1 MKKILYSHGEPA
13 GIGVD
18 LILRVASLKSWAALK
33 TPIVVISD
41 GELLKSRAQ
50 TLKLKIKF
58 LELKSLQETK
68 RNKMSCIQFHC
79 VSKCKDVTAG
89 RLNPQNANYVISN
102 LNFAI
107 DSALQDP
114 KIAVVTG
121 PIQKSN
127 MIDGGLHNFKGHTE
141 WIQKRTK
148 SKDAVMLLASKKIKV
163 ALVTTHIP
171 LSEVAKN
178 IKKAK
183 LINIIQIV
191 DAGLK
196 KKFNIKKPKIR
207 VLGLN
212 PHAGESG
219 KIGTEELKTITPAI
233 NSCQKLGINVL
244 GPLSADTAFNKKLLQ
259 DTDAYIAMFHDQ
271 ALPVLKALS
280 FGEAINTTLGIPII
294 RTSVD
299 HGTALEIAG
308 KSKPLLGSL
317 QEAIIQA
324 EIQLR

>member
-1 MKKILYSHGEPA
+1 LKKILYSHGEPA

-18 LILRVASLKSWAALK
+18 LILRVASLKFWVALK
-33 TPIVVISD
+33 TPVVVISD
-41 GELLKSRAQ
+41 GELLKARAKA
-50 TLKLKIKF
+50 LKVKIKF
-58 LELKSLQETK
+58 QELKNLQEAK
-68 RNKMSCIQFHC
+68 KNKISCIQFYC
-79 VSKCKDVTAG
+79 VSQCKDVTAG
-89 RLNPQNANYVISN
+89 KLNPQNANYVISN

-127 MIDGGLHNFKGHTE
+127 MINGGLKHFQGHTE

-148 SKDAVMLLASKKIKV
+148 SKDVVMLLASKKIKV

-171 LSEVAKN
+171 LSEVSKN

-183 LINIIQIV
+183 LINIIKIV
-191 DAGLK
+191 NTGLK

-219 KIGTEELKTITPAI
+219 KIGSEELKAITPAI
-233 NSCQKLGINVL
+233 NACQKLGMNVL

-280 FGEAINTTLGIPII
+280 FGEAINTTLGVPII

-308 KSKPLLGSL
+308 KSKPLLGSI
-317 QEAIIQA
+317 QEAMIQA
-324 EIQLR
+324 EVQLR

>member
-13 GIGVD
+13 GIGID
-18 LILRVASLKSWAALK
+18 LILRVANLKYWSALK
-33 TPIVVISD
+33 TPVIVISD
-41 GELLKSRAQ
+41 GSLLKARAQ
-50 TLKLKIKF
+50 ALNLKIKF
-58 LELKSLQETK
+58 QELSNLKEVK
-68 RNKMSCIQFHC
+68 KNKISCIQFYS
-79 VSKCKDVTAG
+79 VSQCEDVTAG
-89 RLNPQNANYVISN
+89 VLNPKNASYVISN

-107 DSALQDP
+107 DSAMKDT

-127 MIDGGLHNFKGHTE
+127 MMEGGLQNFQGHTE

-148 SKDAVMLLASKKIKV
+148 SKQVVMLLASSKIKV
-163 ALVTTHIP
+163 ALATTHIP
-171 LSEVAKN
+171 LSEVPKS
-178 IKKAK
+178 IKKSK
-183 LINIIQIV
+183 LINIIKIV

-219 KIGTEELKTITPAI
+219 KIGTEELKIIQPAI

-244 GPLSADTAFNKKLLQ
+244 GPFSADTAFNKKLRE

-308 KSKPLLGSL
+308 KSKPLLGSI
-317 QEAIIQA
+317 QEAITQA
-324 EIQLR
+324 EVQLK

>member
-1 MKKILYSHGEPA
+1 LKQILYSHGEPA
-13 GIGVD
+13 GIGID
-18 LILRVASLKSWAALK
+18 LILRIAKLKFWSSINI
-33 TPIVVISD
+33 PIVVISD
-41 GELLKSRAQ
+41 GELLKARAKL
-50 TLKLKIKF
+50 LKLKIEF
-58 LELKSLQETK
+58 HELHDLKKTKKNETG
-68 RNKMSCIQFHC
+68 CIQFHC
-79 VSKCKDVTAG
+79 VSQCKDFTPGV
-89 RLNPQNANYVISN
+89 LNPQNASYVISN

-107 DSALQDP
+107 DAAIENS

-127 MIDGGLHNFKGHTE
+127 IVEGGIKTFQGHTE
-141 WIQKRTK
+141 WIQKRTG

-163 ALVTTHIP
+163 ALATTHIP
-171 LSEVAKN
+171 LSEVPKN

-183 LINIIQIV
+183 LINVIKV
-191 DAGLK
+191 VNDALK
-196 KKFNIKKPKIR
+196 KKFKIRKPKIR

-219 KIGTEELKTITPAI
+219 KIGTEELKIITPAI
-233 NSCQKLGINVL
+233 NACKKLGMDIV
-244 GPLSADTAFNKKLLQ
+244 GPLSADTAFHKNLLQ

-299 HGTALEIAG
+299 HGTALEFAG
-308 KSKPLLGSL
+308 RKKPMLGSL

-324 EIQLR
+324 VIQLK

>member
-1 MKKILYSHGEPA
+1 LKQILYSHGEPA
-13 GIGVD
+13 GIGID
-18 LILRVASLKSWAALK
+18 LILRIAKLKFWSSIDI
-33 TPIVVISD
+33 PIVVISD
-41 GELLKSRAQ
+41 GELLKERAKL
-50 TLKLKIKF
+50 LKLKIEF
-58 LELKSLQETK
+58 HELQDLKKSKKNETG
-68 RNKMSCIQFHC
+68 CIQFHC
-79 VSKCKDVTAG
+79 VSKCKDFTPGV
-89 RLNPQNANYVISN
+89 LNPQNASYVISN

-107 DSALQDP
+107 DAAIENS

-127 MIDGGLHNFKGHTE
+127 IVEGGLKTFQGHTE
-141 WIQKRTK
+141 WIQKRTG

-163 ALVTTHIP
+163 ALATTHIP
-171 LSEVAKN
+171 LSEVPKN

-183 LINIIQIV
+183 LINVIKV
-191 DAGLK
+191 VNDALK
-196 KKFNIKKPKIR
+196 KKFKIKKPKIR

-219 KIGTEELKTITPAI
+219 KIGTEELKIITPAI
-233 NSCQKLGINVL
+233 NACKKLGMDIV
-244 GPLSADTAFNKKLLQ
+244 GPLSADTAFHKNLLQ

-299 HGTALEIAG
+299 HGTALEFAG
-308 KSKPLLGSL
+308 RKKPILGSL

-324 EIQLR
+324 VIQLK

>member
-1 MKKILYSHGEPA
+1 MKQILYSHGEPA
-13 GIGVD
+13 GIGID
-18 LILRVASLKSWAALK
+18 LILRIAKLKFWSSIDI
-33 TPIVVISD
+33 PIVVISD
-41 GELLKSRAQ
+41 GELLKERAKL
-50 TLKLKIKF
+50 LKLKIEF
-58 LELKSLQETK
+58 NELQDLKKAKKNETG
-68 RNKMSCIQFHC
+68 CIQFHC
-79 VSKCKDVTAG
+79 VSKCKDFTPGV
-89 RLNPQNANYVISN
+89 LNSQNASYVISN

-107 DSALQDP
+107 DAAIENS

-127 MIDGGLHNFKGHTE
+127 IVEGGLKTFQGHTE
-141 WIQKRTK
+141 WIQKRTG

-163 ALVTTHIP
+163 ALATTHIP
-171 LSEVAKN
+171 LSEVPKN

-183 LINIIQIV
+183 LINVIKV
-191 DAGLK
+191 VNDGLK
-196 KKFNIKKPKIR
+196 KKFKIKNPKIR

-219 KIGTEELKTITPAI
+219 KIGTEELKIITPAI
-233 NSCQKLGINVL
+233 VACKKLGINIV
-244 GPLSADTAFNKKLLQ
+244 GPLSADTAFHKDLIE

-299 HGTALEIAG
+299 HGTALEFAG
-308 KSKPLLGSL
+308 RKKPMLGSL

-324 EIQLR
+324 VIQLK